1 MRKSYRATTTHA
13 LAWLRDAAAAGLWR
27 AEAARVDAI
36 GNPGNAILGTAAP
49 AAVWTASGGAGY
61 VDAGGVAAARGD
73 AAAARGGGAVMRPAS
88 DKMAQISTAQLF
100 SGALDCHGD
109 GVALVVAHPDDEV
122 IGLGGH
128 LAMLQRGIQVI
139 HLNSGSV
146 DNDVWPRK
154 CGFADRYVYRA
165 KRAAELAEVLRLS
178 GIARE
183 QWCCFDIPDLEAP
196 FHLVASIER
205 LARIFAQHDTRLV
218 FTHAYE
224 GGNPDHDACAFIV
237 WAAVSLLESD
247 IPILEMPYYRQWAY
261 AWLRPRLLQQ
271 SFIPNGES
279 VYGRLLTPEQREQK
293 RRLLAVYQSQ
303 AEALRH
309 FSVEREYFRR
319 ARPVQ
324 GLPNN
329 GRLALYK
336 EAGLPAEQWLRLM
349 SSAQRALALAAP
361 RVGVMLMW
369 IGPRT
374 SVPRDV

>member
-1 MRKSYRATTTHA
+1 MKKSYRATTTHA

-49 AAVWTASGGAGY
+49 AAVWTASGAAGY
-61 VDAGGVAAARGD
+61 VDAGGVALARGD
-73 AAAARGGGAVMRPAS
+73 AAAARGGGAVMCPVS
-88 DKMAQISTAQLF
+88 DKVAQISPTQLF
-100 SGALDCHGD
+100 SHALDCRGD

-154 CGFADRYVYRA
+154 CGFTDRYVYRA

-178 GIARE
+178 GIAPE
-183 QWCCFDIPDLEAP
+183 QWCSFDIPDLEAP

-361 RVGVMLMW
+361 RSG
-369 IGPRT
+369 
-374 SVPRDV
+374 SC

>member
-1 MRKSYRATTTHA
+1 MH
-13 LAWLRDAAAAGLWR
+13 
-27 AEAARVDAI
+27 
-36 GNPGNAILGTAAP
+36 
-49 AAVWTASGGAGY
+49 
-61 VDAGGVAAARGD
+61 
-73 AAAARGGGAVMRPAS
+73 PAS
-88 DKMAQISTAQLF
+88 DQMSQISTAQLF
-100 SGALDCHGD
+100 SSALDRHGD
-109 GVALVVAHPDDEV
+109 GVALVVAHQDDEV

-128 LAMLQRGIQVI
+128 LAMLQRGIQVV

-154 CGFADRYVYRA
+154 CGFADRYHYRA

-237 WAAVSLLESD
+237 WAAVSLLKCD
-247 IPILEMPYYRQWAY
+247 IPILEMPYYRQWDY
-261 AWLRPRLLQQ
+261 AWLKSWLVRQ

-279 VYGRLLTPEQREQK
+279 AYGRLLTPEQREQK

-303 AEALRH
+303 AEALRN

-319 ARPVQ
+319 ARPVH
-324 GLPNN
+324 GLPNKR
-329 GRLALYK
+329 RLALYK
-336 EAGLPAEQWLRLM
+336 EAGLSAEQWLDLM
-349 SSAQRALALAAP
+349 NTAQRALVLPAHLS
-361 RVGVMLMW
+361 GWLMLMG
-369 IGPRT
+369 IGPT
-374 SVPRDV
+374 SYVPRDL